1 MGGTGGTK
9 LVIDTTYP
17 QEYVIGAVDLVLA
30 SVTLSGALI
39 ALVLSVVSLVL
50 HYVRRKE
57 TPEYT
62 ALSAQIRAL
71 DAELIDMMDKV
82 KHWRNRDQV
91 RNVREKAEAKAAEPT
106 EGDTPAEKK
115 RQLRA
120 RATAAG
126 MGIR

>member
-1 MGGTGGTK
+1 
-9 LVIDTTYP
+9 
-17 QEYVIGAVDLVLA
+17 VDLIIA
-30 SVTLSGALI
+30 SITLSGALF
-39 ALVLSVVSLVL
+39 ALILSTVSLVL

-91 RNVREKAEAKAAEPT
+91 RTAREKSDSKAAEAPPAI
-106 EGDTPAEKK
+106 TPAEKK
-115 RQLRA
+115 AELR
-120 RATAAG
+120 RKATG
-126 MGIR
+126 LGLI